1 MRNVSWSL
9 IIFCIWPQPSAT
21 FKCDAVLILI
31 FMDCGGAR
39 AVCEG
44 YGQNKLPLIPMEGK
58 VQINSYSHFNAFML
72 MRVQRERTVNPHE
85 EEGEGG
91 RRVDVKFCTWEISRH
106 EGKLAWKMELMRY
119 RPICRRH
126 ANTHTDTHTR
136 ACVPFSKEYKAC
148 GCASALMLLVSHRFL
163 NHLHQ
168 SCIGG
173 NTTLCLLYITP

>member
-85 EEGEGG
+85 EEEEGG
-91 RRVDVKFCTWEISRH
+91 RRVNVKFCTWEISRH

-119 RPICRRH
+119 RPICTRH
-126 ANTHTDTHTR
+126 ANTHTHTH
-136 ACVPFSKEYKAC
+136 VPFCTKAC
-148 GCASALMLLVSHRFL
+148 GLALMLLVSNGFPH
-163 NHLHQ
+163 HLHQ
-168 SCIGG
+168 WRIGG
-173 NTTLCLLYITP
+173 NTTLCLLSKTPYF

>member
-44 YGQNKLPLIPMEGK
+44 CGQNKLPLIPMEGK

-72 MRVQRERTVNPHE
+72 MWVPRKRMVNPHE
-85 EEGEGG
+85 EEEEEEEGG

-126 ANTHTDTHTR
+126 ANTHTHAFFQR
-136 ACVPFSKEYKAC
+136 V
-148 GCASALMLLVSHRFL
+148 
-163 NHLHQ
+163 Q
-168 SCIGG
+168 SLW
-173 NTTLCLLYITP
+173 LCLGVNVVGFSWVSKPSLSITHRR